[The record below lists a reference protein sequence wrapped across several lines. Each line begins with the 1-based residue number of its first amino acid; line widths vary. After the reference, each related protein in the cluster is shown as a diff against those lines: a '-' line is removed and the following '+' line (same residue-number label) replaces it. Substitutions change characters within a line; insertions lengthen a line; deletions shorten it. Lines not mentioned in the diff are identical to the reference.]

1 MAIQPSICSSLAS
14 SVGFVE
20 ESASPCCFLG
30 NWSTLVS
37 VGGMSGDSGWL
48 VIFVLGMALATS
60 SAAEA
65 ELTDSVDSLTLGVG
79 SPSGS
84 SSEAKRSG
92 ST

>member
-1 MAIQPSICSSLAS
+1 
-14 SVGFVE
+14 
-20 ESASPCCFLG
+20 
-30 NWSTLVS
+30 
-37 VGGMSGDSGWL
+37 MSGDSGWL